1 MRRRFLLLAAA
12 FLSCMPAVKAP
23 EVRLR
28 AIGLDSL
35 QETVVTLSVYNP
47 NPFPLRVQSVDY
59 EVSVGDRLC
68 GRGLRSEPL
77 LLAARDTTD
86 ADFSLSVNWGNL
98 GEAIPLLLTDS
109 VMLGVKGS
117 YAVSTVFG
125 RRRFQ
130 FNGGRTVSVRDEV
143 RSFIESLFEKQ

>member
-1 MRRRFLLLAAA
+1 MRRSFLLLAAV
-12 FLSCMPAVKAP
+12 FLACGPAVKTP

-47 NPFPLRVQSVDY
+47 NPFPLRVQSVHY

-77 LLAARDTTD
+77 LLAAHDTTD
-86 ADFSLSVNWGNL
+86 ADFSLLVNWSNL

-109 VMLGVKGS
+109 VVLGVKGS

-130 FNGGRTVSVRDEV
+130 FNGSRTVSLKDEV

>member
-1 MRRRFLLLAAA
+1 MKQWFLLLVAV
-12 FLSCMPAVKAP
+12 FLACGPAVKAP

-28 AIGLDSL
+28 GIGLDSL

-47 NPFPLRVQSVDY
+47 NRFPLHVQSVDY

-68 GRGLRSEPL
+68 GKGRRSEPL
-77 LLAARDTTD
+77 FLDASDTTS
-86 ADFSLSVNWGNL
+86 ADFGLTVDWGSL

-109 VMLGVKGS
+109 VVFGVKGS

-125 RRRFQ
+125 RRRFR
-130 FNGGRTVSVRDEV
+130 FEGSRTVSVKDEV
-143 RSFIESLFEKQ
+143 RSFIGNLFGE